1 MLLVL
6 DVGNTNVVMGVYDN
20 QSLVADWR
28 LTSGRESTADEFS
41 VMARALLSEA
51 GIRLEELSH
60 TIVSCVVPPMRRTL
74 EAFCAKYLGH
84 APMWVDARMDLGMPI
99 LYDNP
104 MEVGADRLVNAVA
117 AWKKYRCPLIVIDF
131 GTATTFDCISPEG
144 AYLGG
149 AISPGIGISAEA
161 LYARASKLPRV
172 EIFEPPRRAIAKD
185 TAESMQAGIIL
196 GYASL
201 VDGMTARIAGEMAPA
216 RPRVVATGGLAPLI
230 AKVCSSI
237 EEVEPNLTLEGL
249 RLIHERLG

>member
-131 GTATTFDCISPEG
+131 G
-144 AYLGG
+144 
-149 AISPGIGISAEA
+149 
-161 LYARASKLPRV
+161 
-172 EIFEPPRRAIAKD
+172 
-185 TAESMQAGIIL
+185 
-196 GYASL
+196 
-201 VDGMTARIAGEMAPA
+201 
-216 RPRVVATGGLAPLI
+216 
-230 AKVCSSI
+230 
-237 EEVEPNLTLEGL
+237 
-249 RLIHERLG
+249 